1 MRPRGKSGQK
11 RKKAAPRRR
20 LRRVLLPL
28 ALGLVAATLAGWLAV
43 HRFPWAGPL
52 VADSLRAVVGVDA
65 VTKLEDF
72 VYGIEDRWNRFARS
86 SEKPKAYWQVPSGE
100 AEASPKPSASAD
112 GPPPLPPFRPKD
124 VGPVHESWSAPG
136 DGIWVAVQDPRH
148 PDDDPRLRKTLL
160 HPDKYRSWAELFV
173 VAVDLRRVDVHLV
186 AGRYEPKTF
195 EPDAKDYERPARIP
209 ESAYPR
215 LLAAFNGS
223 FKTEHG
229 YYGMLIDGVT
239 LVKPRKRA
247 CTVALYRNGQLRIG
261 MWPKLESQQ
270 ADLVWYRQAP
280 SCMVEDGKM
289 HPGLLDPNAR
299 SWGATLDG
307 ETVIRRSAVGLNRA
321 RDVLYV
327 SISNHTT
334 ARAIA
339 QGMEHAGATDVAQLD
354 VNWSYPKFVL
364 FHPREDDG
372 QLVAVALAEGF
383 EFSEDEYVRKRSHR
397 DFFYLT
403 RKTEP
408 QKTAKN

>member
-1 MRPRGKSGQK
+1 MRSRGRSGQK
-11 RKKAAPRRR
+11 RKKSAPRRR
-20 LRRVLLPL
+20 LRRVLLAL
-28 ALGLVAATLAGWLAV
+28 TLGLVAVAIAGWIAV

-86 SEKPKAYWQVPSGE
+86 DEKPKAYWEVPSGE
-100 AEASPKPSASAD
+100 AKAAPQPSASAE
-112 GPPPLPPFRPKD
+112 GPPPLPPFRPRD

-136 DGIWVAVQDPRH
+136 DGVWVAVKDPRH
-148 PDDDPRLRKTLL
+148 PEEDPHLRKTLL
-160 HPDKYRSWAELFV
+160 HPDQYRSWAELFV

-186 AGRYEPKTF
+186 AGRYEPKTY
-195 EPDAKDYERPARIP
+195 ERDAKDYARPARIP
-209 ESAYPR
+209 ESVQE
-215 LLAAFNGS
+215 LLLGAFNGS
-223 FKTEHG
+223 FKTDHG
-229 YYGMLIDGVT
+229 HYGMLIDGVT

-247 CTVALYRNGQLRIG
+247 CTFALYRDGGLKIA
-261 MWPKLESQQ
+261 MWPELEPSL
-270 ADLVWYRQAP
+270 AEMVWFRQAP
-280 SCMVEDGKM
+280 SCMVEGGNM
-289 HPGLLDPNAR
+289 HPGLVDTKAR

-307 ETVIRRSAVGLNRA
+307 ETVIRRSAVGLNDA
-321 RDVLYV
+321 RDILYV

-339 QGMEHAGATDVAQLD
+339 LGMKHAGATDVAQLD

-383 EFSEDEYVRKRSHR
+383 EFSEDEYIRKRSHR

-408 QKTAKN
+408 QKTAKK

>member
-1 MRPRGKSGQK
+1 MRSRGKSGQK
-11 RKKAAPRRR
+11 RKKSAPRRR
-20 LRRVLLPL
+20 LRRVLLVL
-28 ALGLVAATLAGWLAV
+28 ALGLAAATISGWIAV

-52 VADSLRAVVGVDA
+52 VADSLRAAIGVDA

-86 SEKPKAYWQVPSGE
+86 DEKPKAYWEVPSGE
-100 AEASPKPSASAD
+100 ADATPKPSASAE

-136 DGIWVAVQDPRH
+136 DGIWVAVNDPRH
-148 PDDDPRLRKTLL
+148 PEEDPHLRKTLL
-160 HPDKYRSWAELFV
+160 HPDQYRSWAELFV

-209 ESAYPR
+209 ESAHSR

-229 YYGMLIDGVT
+229 YYGMRIDGVT
-239 LVKPRKRA
+239 LVKPRERA
-247 CTVALYRNGQLRIG
+247 CTLALYRNSQLRIA
-261 MWPKLESQQ
+261 MWPQLQAQQ
-270 ADLVWYRQAP
+270 ADMIWYRQAP

-339 QGMEHAGATDVAQLD
+339 QGMKHAGAADVAQLD

-364 FHPREDDG
+364 FQPREEDS

-383 EFSEDEYVRKRSHR
+383 EFSEDEYIRSRSHR